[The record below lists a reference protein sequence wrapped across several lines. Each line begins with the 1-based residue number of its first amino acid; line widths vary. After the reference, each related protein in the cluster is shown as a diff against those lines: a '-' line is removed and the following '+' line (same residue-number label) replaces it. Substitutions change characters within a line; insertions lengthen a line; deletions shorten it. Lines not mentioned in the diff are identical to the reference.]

1 MAICKDL
8 KNFGAATCRN
18 PMQIAKRL
26 IIVPELGA
34 SGSENEIATVAGVT
48 KTALQLLFNEV
59 DKLDRYYPTPL
70 LENVENVRGETTFH
84 EFNSG
89 AKLRVKEG
97 TKHFVGYIPAE
108 HPLMLEGLK
117 SFEGQNFGIL
127 VIDKD
132 GNLIYLTDATTK
144 LKVKPFPIDGNSL
157 SVTYVEPTDKEVPM
171 IKLEFDYSVSSK
183 DELMRYIAAEDLDFN
198 ALSTVDVYSLL
209 TVTGTS
215 TGGADK
221 LTLVLATEYG
231 DAITGLDEDDMDCTD
246 SAGDTVTISSVEEST
261 STPGTYTVNLTIT
274 GAKTVTTTITKSR
287 YDFSAITALTAE
299 ATHS

>member
-26 IIVPELGA
+26 IFVPEI
-34 SGSENEIATVAGVT
+34 GSAGTENKIATAAGVT
-48 KTALQLLFNEV
+48 KSALQALFDDA

-70 LENVENVRGETTFH
+70 LENVENVRGDTTFH

-132 GNLIYLTDATTK
+132 GNFIYLTDATTK
-144 LKVKPFPIDGNSL
+144 LEVKPFPVDGNSF
-157 SVTYVEPTDKEVPM
+157 SATYIEPTDKEVPM
-171 IKLEFDYSVSSK
+171 IKIEFDYSVASK

-215 TGGADK
+215 TGGVDL

-231 DAITGLDEDDMDCTD
+231 DPVTGLVKTDMTATD
-246 SAGDTVTISSVEEST
+246 GDGDPVTIPSISES
-261 STPGTYTVNLTIT
+261 PDGTYTVDLSISGSETIT
-274 GAKTVTTTITKSR
+274 ISISKAR
-287 YDFSAITALTAE
+287 YDFSYIATLTASC
-299 ATHS
+299 THSA